1 MTYINQAPVMDSG
14 SRGKQRP
21 FSSNGCVLLS
31 QAGHKAVSGLYEG
44 YNVADEQAI
53 AKKDSS
59 FDNAWFSRT
68 PAASEPSSAPKKL
81 SPMQRN
87 IEDIKQYAYE
97 AFDSLDA
104 NKNGFIEMDELAAH
118 LNDPN
123 VPMREKSFVSFLI
136 NNHDDIEKACAEGGA
151 TKNGISRLDIEFY
164 FKLVLSQ
171 LS

>member
-1 MTYINQAPVMDSG
+1 M
-14 SRGKQRP
+14 
-21 FSSNGCVLLS
+21 
-31 QAGHKAVSGLYEG
+31 
-44 YNVADEQAI
+44 ADEQAI

-68 PAASEPSSAPKKL
+68 PAASEPGAQKKL
-81 SPMQRN
+81 SPVQRN
-87 IEDIKQYAYE
+87 IEDIKQYAYS
-97 AFDSLDA
+97 AFDQLDA

-123 VPMREKSFVSFLI
+123 VPMREKSFISFLI
-136 NNHDDIEKACAEGGA
+136 NNHDDIEKACAEGGES
-151 TKNGISRLDIEFY
+151 KNGISRLDIEFY